1 METINKKYKVTA
13 QVLTPL
19 SIGQGSENDWVYG
32 VDYLVKTD
40 PRNPQNRLLYHLD
53 LNKMVAAGVDMV
65 VMSNFL
71 ASNNVQG
78 VQNLVGNKLDKVSD
92 FSMPLPNGIGNIG
105 NNGNGLSN
113 PVKTFLRNDLTN
125 RPILAGS
132 SLKGALRSVLF
143 SDLRTNERDNASV
156 FGDMKNGTD
165 FMRFVR
171 VGDLEFAETCLIN
184 TKIYNLHNESGPWQG
199 GWKHKGGANGETT
212 YRFKSIGFNTV
223 YECLPPQAIS
233 EGYIM
238 FADKLF
244 SKVVPQGN
252 VEEKKKILHDIIYLC
267 DKINDHTFEYLNKEL
282 EFFQKYE
289 QGEKCSQIEDCIKD
303 IQNGIDACEGNECI
317 LKMSAGAGFHSITG
331 DWRFTDYTGNDG
343 HTLGQGRY
351 HRDLPKSRKI
361 AVSGSNPFSLM
372 GFIKLTFTETK

>member
-32 VDYLVKTD
+32 VDYLVKSD
-40 PRNPQNRLLYHLD
+40 PRNPQSRLLYHLD
-53 LNKMVAAGVDMV
+53 LNKIVAAGVDMG
-65 VMSNFL
+65 VMSNYL

-78 VQNLVGNKLDKVSD
+78 IQNLVGNKLDKVSD

-113 PVKTFLRNDLTN
+113 PVKTFLRNDLSN
-125 RPILAGS
+125 HPILAGS

-171 VGDLEFAETCLIN
+171 VGDFEFAETCLVN
-184 TKIYNLHNESGPWQG
+184 TKIYNLHNENGPWQG
-199 GWKHKGGANGETT
+199 GWKHRGGINGQTT
-212 YRFKSIGFNTV
+212 SHFNSIGFNTV
-223 YECLPPQAIS
+223 YECLPPKATS

-244 SKVVPQGN
+244 AKVIPQGN
-252 VEEKKKILHDIIYLC
+252 VEEKKKILHNIIYLC

-282 EFFQKYE
+282 EFFQKYK
-289 QGEKCSQIEDCIKD
+289 QGEKCSQIEDSIKD
-303 IQNGIDACEGNECI
+303 IQNGIDACEANECI
-317 LKMSAGAGFHSITG
+317 LKMSAGSGFHAITG
-331 DWRFTDYTGNDG
+331 DWQYTEYIENGGKRLNRKKG
-343 HTLGQGRY
+343 GV
-351 HRDLPKSRKI
+351 LPKSRKI
-361 AVSGSNPFSLM
+361 AVSGTNPFSLM
-372 GFIKLTFTETK
+372 GFIKLSFTETK